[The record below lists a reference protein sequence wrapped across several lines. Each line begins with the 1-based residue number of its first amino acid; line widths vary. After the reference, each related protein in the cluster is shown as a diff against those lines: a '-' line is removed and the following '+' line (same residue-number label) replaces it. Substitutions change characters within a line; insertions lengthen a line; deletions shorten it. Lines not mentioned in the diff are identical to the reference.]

1 MGNHLLRGHA
11 PVSDA
16 GWAEIDEEARRTI
29 IHFLAGRKLIDYVGP
44 KGWEHTAEPTG
55 RVADAGELQRGAV
68 RAHTRSV
75 QPVVELRSPFEVSR
89 TELGAIDRGACGAD
103 LGAAVTAAR
112 AAAVAED
119 DLVFNGLPGGEADGL
134 IGASPHE
141 PVAISNDYERY
152 PRFVAQA
159 MARLQEVGVGGPYA
173 IALGPR
179 CYTGVI
185 EESEMGGYP
194 VLEHLRLILG
204 GSVVRAEAV
213 SGAVVVSLRG
223 GDFEIVGGQDFA
235 IGYLDHDAEVV
246 RLYLEE
252 SLAVRIH
259 GPEAAIHLAHP
270 T

>member
-1 MGNHLLRGHA
+1 MGNHLMRSQA

-16 GWAEIDEEARRTI
+16 GWAEIDGEARRTI
-29 IHFLAGRKLIDYVGP
+29 VHFLAGRQLVDYVGP
-44 KGWEHTAEPTG
+44 KGWIHAGEPTG
-55 RVADAGELQRGAV
+55 RVADAGELQHGAV
-68 RAHTRSV
+68 RARTRRV
-75 QPVVELRSPFEVSR
+75 QPVVELRSTFEVSR
-89 TELGAIDRGACGAD
+89 AELEAIDRGACDAD
-103 LGAAVTAAR
+103 LDAVIAAAKGAAL
-112 AAAVAED
+112 AED
-119 DLVFNGLPGGEADGL
+119 DLVFNGLPGADADGF

-159 MARLQEVGVGGPYA
+159 MARLQEAGVGGPYA

-179 CYTGVI
+179 CYTGVV

-204 GSVVRAEAV
+204 GPVVRAEAV
-213 SGAVVVSLRG
+213 NGAVVVSQRG

-235 IGYLDHDAEVV
+235 IGYLDHDADTV

-252 SLAVRIH
+252 SLAVRICS
-259 GPEAAIHLAHP
+259 PEAAIHLAYP
-270 T
+270 A